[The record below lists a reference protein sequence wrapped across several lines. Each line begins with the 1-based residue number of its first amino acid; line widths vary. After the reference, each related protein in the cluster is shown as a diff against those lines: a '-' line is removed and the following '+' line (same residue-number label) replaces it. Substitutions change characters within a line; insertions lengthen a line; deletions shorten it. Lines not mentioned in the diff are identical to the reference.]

1 MIFNPNANKQVQEV
15 IFSWKIKKNTHPP
28 LVCSNAIMSQT
39 NSRKHLG
46 VTLDLKLIFE
56 KHLLNVY
63 KTVNKTTGLICKLQS
78 VLPRITLE

>member
-56 KHLLNVY
+56 KHLQMSIKQL
-63 KTVNKTTGLICKLQS
+63 TKL
-78 VLPRITLE
+78 

>member
-1 MIFNPNANKQVQEV
+1 
-15 IFSWKIKKNTHPP
+15 
-28 LVCSNAIMSQT
+28 MSQT

-56 KHLLNVY
+56 KHLLNIY
-63 KTVNKTTGLICKLQS
+63 KTVNKTIGLMCKLQS